1 MSWPQLIQSP
11 RLWPAGRGITVG
23 SRGMDS
29 FLFGAVLMVALI
41 SMGVTTD
48 AAQKRRGLRD
58 YFWPSTSLRQWWSG
72 LCVGP
77 GMQRAPFAGVL
88 LIAAAAQTSCPREGP
103 SAHFLIAESKLAS
116 TD

>member
-1 MSWPQLIQSP
+1 MQTKTGRTFTSESFSDRYWMTWPQLIQSP

-23 SRGMDS
+23 SRGMHS

-58 YFWPSTSLRQWWSG
+58 YFWPSTSLRRWWSACA
-72 LCVGP
+72 LVHSCSVP
-77 GMQRAPFAGVL
+77 LLRAF
-88 LIAAAAQTSCPREGP
+88 C
-103 SAHFLIAESKLAS
+103 
-116 TD
+116 